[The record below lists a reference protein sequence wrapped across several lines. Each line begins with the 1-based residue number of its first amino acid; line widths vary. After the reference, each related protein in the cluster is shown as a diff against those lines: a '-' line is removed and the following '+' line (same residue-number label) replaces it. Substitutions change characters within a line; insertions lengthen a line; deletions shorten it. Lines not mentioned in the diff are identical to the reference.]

1 MKKPRKP
8 SKSHG
13 HSAMQSLAAKEAQGH
28 MLQQA
33 LAAQAAQQ
41 AGPGQSIGMPPQA
54 APMAGAPMMGPPGMK
69 KGGRVKC

>member
-33 LAAQAAQQ
+33 LAAQQ